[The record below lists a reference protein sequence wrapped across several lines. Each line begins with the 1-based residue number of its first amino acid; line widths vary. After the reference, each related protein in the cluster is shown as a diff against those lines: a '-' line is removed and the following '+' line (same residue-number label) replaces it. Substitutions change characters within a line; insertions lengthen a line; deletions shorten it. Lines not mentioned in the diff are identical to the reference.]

1 MKWAKLKTWARKKM
15 NGEMDRR
22 ERETKIRIGG
32 KKVVG
37 EWRQRS
43 SRKTKQKILTHG
55 NIRNSICLVFPSLTK
70 QIYCL
75 IVLKARSPK

>member
-1 MKWAKLKTWARKKM
+1 MKWAKLKTWERKKM
-15 NGEMDRR
+15 NGEMD
-22 ERETKIRIGG
+22 GG
-32 KKVVG
+32 KERLKLEWGKKAVG

-70 QIYCL
+70 QKF
-75 IVLKARSPK
+75 IVS